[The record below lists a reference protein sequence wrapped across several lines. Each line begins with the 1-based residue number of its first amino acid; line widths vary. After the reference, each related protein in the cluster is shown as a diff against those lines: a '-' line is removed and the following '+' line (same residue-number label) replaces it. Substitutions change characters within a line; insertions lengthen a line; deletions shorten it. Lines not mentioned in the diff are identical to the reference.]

1 MIKNKIKYCALLGV
15 LALGFSSCLKDKPFL
30 DVSNTQAIAEF
41 SIVSPTVST
50 YSWGALKA
58 DTAEIDT
65 AIAVDIASPQTLN
78 YDVTITVTW
87 DPTLITAYNSTAKYP
102 LTALPDS
109 DYSLGS
115 LVVKIPAGYRIGRIP
130 VKLFVSKIDPQ
141 ISYAMPF
148 TITAVTTSN
157 NGAVPL
163 ISGNAKSLMYAFIGN
178 PIAGSY
184 GQEWI
189 RYNTATQTGTP
200 AYDEQVGPSLFTPV
214 TPVEVTAPSGTSP
227 VTYDITFTSTNG
239 VPDPGSFSVTLTA
252 ASVAAA
258 GITISGGPT
267 IVTADAVN
275 GVYKFNFQYLN
286 SAGSPRNITD
296 IFTR

>member
-41 SIVSPTVST
+41 SIVSPTVAT
-50 YSWGALKA
+50 YSWGALPA

-78 YDVTITVTW
+78 YDVTLTVNW
-87 DPTLITAYNSTAKYP
+87 DTTLITAYNANAEYP

-109 DYSLGS
+109 DFSMTLPATI
-115 LVVKIPAGYRIGRIP
+115 KIPAGYRIGRIP
-130 VKLFVSKIDPQ
+130 VKLFVNKIDPKT
-141 ISYAMPF
+141 SYAMPL

-157 NGAVPL
+157 NGAAPL
-163 ISGNAKSLMYAFIGN
+163 ISGNAKSIMYAFIGN
-178 PIAGSY
+178 PIAGPY
-184 GQEWI
+184 NQEWI
-189 RYNTATQTGTP
+189 RYNTAAATGTP
-200 AYDEQVGPSLFTPV
+200 AYDQQLGISLFTPV
-214 TPVEVTAPSGTSP
+214 TPVEVTAPSGTG

-239 VPDPGSFSVTLTA
+239 VPDPGSFGVTLTA
-252 ASVAAA
+252 ASVTAA
-258 GITISGGPT
+258 GITISAGPT
-267 IVTADAVN
+267 IITADPVN

-286 SAGSPRNITD
+286 SAGAPRNITD

>member
-15 LALGFSSCLKDKPFL
+15 LALGVSSCLKDKPFL

-41 SIVSPTVST
+41 SIVSPTVAT
-50 YSWGALKA
+50 YSWGALNP

-78 YDVTITVTW
+78 YDVTITVSW
-87 DPTLITAYNSTAKYP
+87 DPTLITAYNSGSQYP

-109 DYSLGS
+109 DFSVAS
-115 LVVKIPAGYRIGRIP
+115 SITVKIPAGYRVGRIP
-130 VKLFVSKIDPQ
+130 VKLYPSKINPTV
-141 ISYAMPF
+141 SYAMPF

-157 NGAVPL
+157 GGAVPL

-189 RYNTATQTGTP
+189 RYNTAGQTGTP
-200 AYDEQVGPSLFTPV
+200 AYDQQIGPTLFTPV
-214 TPVEVTAPSGTSP
+214 TPVEVTAPSGTG

-239 VPDPGSFSVTLTA
+239 VPNPGSFGVTLTA
-252 ASVAAA
+252 ASVSAA
-258 GITISGGPT
+258 GITITGGPT
-267 IVTADAVN
+267 IVTADPVN
-275 GVYKFNFQYLN
+275 GKYKFNFQYNN